1 MLESMLDPELLA
13 PEKIRGLLRSEYDE
27 LVKLGVFE
35 DQRIELL
42 RGQLVEMSPQESPHA
57 NAVSWLGHKLSR
69 LLHMRHWEVRVQV
82 PFAASIDSEPE
93 PDITVTR
100 HVRDRDDHPTTA
112 SLLIEVADSS
122 IRKDRSIKRE
132 IYADA
137 GVPEYWVVDLTTWTI
152 DVFTKPARSGYL
164 LVERFDRNGTIR
176 SKRVP
181 NVVIR
186 VRDIPGFTPKRRR

>member
-1 MLESMLDPELLA
+1 M
-13 PEKIRGLLRSEYDE
+13 
-27 LVKLGVFE
+27 
-35 DQRIELL
+35 
-42 RGQLVEMSPQESPHA
+42 
-57 NAVSWLGHKLSR
+57 
-69 LLHMRHWEVRVQV
+69 
-82 PFAASIDSEPE
+82 
-93 PDITVTR
+93 TR

-122 IRKDRSIKRE
+122 IRKDRTIKRE